1 MVKSFLIPKLNEPKL
16 AELINVQSAE
26 YGIKVFVT
34 NWKYQTA
41 SSLSNTVDSAMGQRD
56 VIKGAM
62 TDDETDD
69 HQNKTDNPD
78 LGNSTSNVTEKEKK
92 FADAMHKVMLTNKWW
107 YTTIPTSIVCSDFY
121 TNMNFHTFYSFG
133 FLRQWICLGIDD
145 ITIGKNGKIR
155 FSPALYFYP
164 MQPGT
169 PSGLYKLCQYLGNKQ
184 KGEAEDNEVLD
195 DLIEK
200 AGPALK
206 ITCKIIEVG
215 EKLLPDNLP
224 PMVHAI
230 KETLTDAKIPVLEMS
245 PIILTDPRI
254 NREYPI
260 IDRKTVIIK
269 KPWDNTSL
277 DANQTFNQTI
287 AEKDTNYYENLF
299 KKIPP
304 DAWVIIGAVVAF
316 LALKLLQRRAKR
328 ARQRKMLVCC
338 KTKILIFTSSGDTY
352 IYR

>member
-16 AELINVQSAE
+16 AELINVLSAE

-133 FLRQWICLGIDD
+133 FCD
-145 ITIGKNGKIR
+145 NG
-155 FSPALYFYP
+155 YVW
-164 MQPGT
+164 
-169 PSGLYKLCQYLGNKQ
+169 
-184 KGEAEDNEVLD
+184 VLMI
-195 DLIEK
+195 LPLAKMEK
-200 AGPALK
+200 YDFHQRYIFIQCSL
-206 ITCKIIEVG
+206 
-215 EKLLPDNLP
+215 
-224 PMVHAI
+224 
-230 KETLTDAKIPVLEMS
+230 VLQADY
-245 PIILTDPRI
+245 T
-254 NREYPI
+254 NF
-260 IDRKTVIIK
+260 
-269 KPWDNTSL
+269 
-277 DANQTFNQTI
+277 ANI
-287 AEKDTNYYENLF
+287 
-299 KKIPP
+299 
-304 DAWVIIGAVVAF
+304 
-316 LALKLLQRRAKR
+316 
-328 ARQRKMLVCC
+328 
-338 KTKILIFTSSGDTY
+338 
-352 IYR
+352 